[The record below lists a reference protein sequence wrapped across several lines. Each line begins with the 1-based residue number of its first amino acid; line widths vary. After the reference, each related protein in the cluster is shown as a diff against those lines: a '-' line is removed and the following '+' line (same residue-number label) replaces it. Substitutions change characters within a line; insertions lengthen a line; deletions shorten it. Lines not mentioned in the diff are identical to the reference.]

1 MRKTIKNPVLIS
13 LIVLQAGLAG
23 CRKDAANGG
32 QVEIS
37 GTIEAVKTEVRA
49 EAQGQVL
56 QILVKEGQKVNKGDL
71 LCVIDAEKIRIQ
83 IEQVIAGIDA
93 AEARL
98 RLAKIGTKK
107 EMIAVAKTQVEITSK
122 QLEIAEKD
130 QQRLAKLLGEGAV
143 SQTQKEKADLALKAA
158 QEQHKGAQE
167 NYQMA
172 LRGSE
177 KEELE
182 MAAADV
188 RGLDAQRQ
196 YLERVLRDT
205 EVKSPVKGY
214 IEVKNIELGELAVPG
229 AVLFSIIDLGQTY
242 VKAYIP
248 EQYVGRVKVGSEV
261 TVTCDSFPGKTFK
274 GKADFISE
282 EAEFAPRNI
291 QTKEERLKLVYMVKS
306 YLDNADGE
314 LKPGM
319 PVDVKISLKP

>member
-1 MRKTIKNPVLIS
+1 MRKIIKNPVLIS
-13 LIVLQAGLAG
+13 LIALLAGLAG
-23 CRKDAANGG
+23 CRKGAANGG

-37 GTIEAVKTEVRA
+37 GTIEAVKTEIRA
-49 EAQGQVL
+49 EAQGQVV

-83 IEQVIAGIDA
+83 IEQVTAGIDA

-122 QLEIAEKD
+122 QLEIVEKD
-130 QQRLAKLLGEGAV
+130 QQRLAKLLAEGAV

-158 QEQHKGAQE
+158 QEQNKGAQE

-182 MAAADV
+182 MAAANI
-188 RGLDAQRQ
+188 RGLEAQRH

-205 EVKSPVKGY
+205 EIKSPVKGY
-214 IEVKNIELGELAVPG
+214 VEVKNIELGELAVPG

-261 TVTCDSFPGKTFK
+261 AVTCDSFPGKSFK

-319 PVDVKISLKP
+319 PVDVKISLKS

>member
-1 MRKTIKNPVLIS
+1 MRKIIKNPVLIS

-23 CRKDAANGG
+23 CRKGAANGS

-83 IEQVIAGIDA
+83 IEEVTAGIDA

-98 RLAKIGTKK
+98 SLAKIGTKK

-130 QQRLAKLLGEGAV
+130 QQRLAKLLSEGAV

-158 QEQHKGAQE
+158 QEQYKGAQE

-177 KEELE
+177 KEELD
-182 MAAADV
+182 MAAANI
-188 RGLDAQRQ
+188 RGLEAQRQ

-261 TVTCDSFPGKTFK
+261 AVTCDSFPGKAFK

-306 YLDNADGE
+306 YLDNADGD

-319 PVDVKISLKP
+319 PVDVKISLKS

>member
-1 MRKTIKNPVLIS
+1 
-13 LIVLQAGLAG
+13 
-23 CRKDAANGG
+23 
-32 QVEIS
+32 
-37 GTIEAVKTEVRA
+37 
-49 EAQGQVL
+49 
-56 QILVKEGQKVNKGDL
+56 
-71 LCVIDAEKIRIQ
+71 
-83 IEQVIAGIDA
+83 
-93 AEARL
+93 
-98 RLAKIGTKK
+98 
-107 EMIAVAKTQVEITSK
+107 MIAVAKTQVEITSK

>member
-1 MRKTIKNPVLIS
+1 MRKIIKNPVLIS
-13 LIVLQAGLAG
+13 LIVLLAGLAG

-261 TVTCDSFPGKTFK
+261 AVTCDSFPGKTFK

-319 PVDVKISLKP
+319 PVDVKISLKS

>member
-1 MRKTIKNPVLIS
+1 MRKIIKNPVLIS
-13 LIVLQAGLAG
+13 LIVLLAGLAG

-248 EQYVGRVKVGSEV
+248 EQYVGRVKMGSEV
-261 TVTCDSFPGKTFK
+261 AVTCDSFPGKTFK

-319 PVDVKISLKP
+319 PVDVKISLKS

>member
-1 MRKTIKNPVLIS
+1 MRKIIKNPVLIS
-13 LIVLQAGLAG
+13 LIVLLAGLAG

-158 QEQHKGAQE
+158 QEQHKGTQE

-261 TVTCDSFPGKTFK
+261 AVTCDSFPGKTFK

>member
-1 MRKTIKNPVLIS
+1 MRKIIKNPVLIS
-13 LIVLQAGLAG
+13 LIVLLAGLAG

-158 QEQHKGAQE
+158 QEQHIGAQE

-261 TVTCDSFPGKTFK
+261 AVTCDSFPGKTFK

>member
-1 MRKTIKNPVLIS
+1 MRKIIKNPVLIS

-23 CRKDAANGG
+23 CRKGAVNGG

-37 GTIEAVKTEVRA
+37 GTIEAVKTEIRA
-49 EAQGQVL
+49 EAQGQVV
-56 QILVKEGQKVNKGDL
+56 QIFVKEGQKVNKGDL

-130 QQRLAKLLGEGAV
+130 QQRMAKLLGEGAV
-143 SQTQKEKADLALKAA
+143 SQTQKEKADLAFKAA

-182 MAAADV
+182 MAAANI
-188 RGLDAQRQ
+188 RGLNAQRQ
-196 YLERVLRDT
+196 YLERILRDT
-205 EVKSPVKGY
+205 EVKSPVTGY

-261 TVTCDSFPGKTFK
+261 AVTCDSFPGKTFK

-319 PVDVKISLKP
+319 PVDVKISLKS

>member
-1 MRKTIKNPVLIS
+1 MRKIVKNPVLIS
-13 LIVLQAGLAG
+13 LVVLLAGLAG
-23 CRKDAANGG
+23 CRKGAANGG

-83 IEQVIAGIDA
+83 IEQVTAGIDA

-167 NYQMA
+167 SYQMA

-182 MAAADV
+182 MAAANI
-188 RGLDAQRQ
+188 RGLEAQRQ

-214 IEVKNIELGELAVPG
+214 IEVKNIEIGELAVPG

-261 TVTCDSFPGKTFK
+261 GVTCDSFPGKTFK

-306 YLDNADGE
+306 YLDNAEGE

-319 PVDVKISLKP
+319 PVDVKISLKS

>member
-1 MRKTIKNPVLIS
+1 MRKIIKNPVLIS

-23 CRKDAANGG
+23 CRKGAVNGG

-37 GTIEAVKTEVRA
+37 GTIEAVKTEIRA
-49 EAQGQVL
+49 EAQGQVV

-130 QQRLAKLLGEGAV
+130 QQRMAKLLGEGAV
-143 SQTQKEKADLALKAA
+143 SQTQKEKADLAFKAA

-182 MAAADV
+182 MAAANI
-188 RGLDAQRQ
+188 RGLNAQRQ
-196 YLERVLRDT
+196 YLERILRDT
-205 EVKSPVKGY
+205 EVKSPVTGY

-261 TVTCDSFPGKTFK
+261 AVTCDSFPGKTFK

-319 PVDVKISLKP
+319 PVDVKISLKS